1 MKAQDLKCISLF
13 AEIEDKL
20 LERLAM
26 VVTEQTL
33 KDGELIFS
41 EGDTGDAIC
50 CIAKGM
56 VRVDKRIDK
65 EKETMRTLG
74 ILGPGECFG
83 EIAFFDQQVRSAFTT
98 AYGETTIY
106 RLSRDSLQNLF
117 RENAVSA
124 NRFLLAVIKTFT
136 ERFRILNASVV
147 VYHEIGRAIG
157 AANSLQDL
165 LEVVLRQLRLATG
178 SSYGMILLKQEF
190 SNRFDVKCAQC
201 ISLSE
206 EHFEKLIQGGGLCRV
221 LTTELRGLLIHDLEN
236 DEQAKKIERI
246 GFETPSMIWAPFV
259 VQDELL
265 GIIALGDSAIGRF
278 SLNDLNLCE
287 GVSLQT
293 AQAIREFR
301 RREEENQRQKLSQ
314 QYIKF

>member
-1 MKAQDLKCISLF
+1 MKAQDLKCIALF
-13 AEIEDKL
+13 AGIEDTL
-20 LERLAM
+20 LERLAG
-26 VVTEQTL
+26 VVTEETL

-56 VRVDKRIDK
+56 VRVDKRIDS

-83 EIAFFDQQVRSAFTT
+83 EMAFFDQQVRSAFATS
-98 AYGETTIY
+98 YGETTIY
-106 RLSRDSLQNLF
+106 RLSTDSLQNLLCD
-117 RENAVSA
+117 NAASA

-136 ERFRILNASVV
+136 ERIRILNSSVV

-157 AANSLQDL
+157 SAGTLQDL
-165 LEVVLRQLRLATG
+165 LEVVLRQLRSATS

-190 SNRFDVKCAQC
+190 SNRFDVKCTQG
-201 ISLSE
+201 ISLAE
-206 EHFEKLIQGGGLCRV
+206 EHLGKLIQGDGLCRI
-221 LTTELRGLLIHDLEN
+221 LSAERKGLLIHDLEK
-236 DEQAKKIERI
+236 DEQTRKTERI

-259 VQDELL
+259 VQEDLL
-265 GIIALGDSAIGRF
+265 GIIVLGDSSIGRF

-301 RREEENQRQKLSQ
+301 RRAEDDQRQKLSQ